1 MSEEKPGFV
10 FPCKHIRSKE
20 MYYDAPAGGD
30 DEFSSGMYWCA
41 RTNETFGPDGQP
53 VERQEC
59 KAGRSCFED

>member
-1 MSEEKPGFV
+1 MSEESAGFV

-20 MYYDAPAGGD
+20 MYYEAPSGGGD
-30 DEFSSGMYWCA
+30 GFSSGMYWCA